1 VVWADKQAVL
11 ESGIPIAWKFSGV
24 ATFSRGM
31 SAIRLLLALIISAA
45 VIAPA
50 SAAPDKP
57 NFVIILADDLGYGD
71 VGFQGGKAKT
81 PHLDKLAAEGIRL
94 TAHYVHPMCS
104 PTRAA
109 LLTGQY
115 ASRFG
120 VTGAQNEQA
129 FPFGTPTMASL
140 LSGAGYDT
148 ALIGKWHLGSGLD
161 TPPNKFGFGYS
172 YGLLAGGATP
182 DTHEYKTGPHQ
193 RTWHRNGALLDEE
206 GHITDLITRDAVK
219 WIGERAD
226 KPFFLYV
233 PYTAVHVPINE
244 PEQWLKMNEHI
255 TDPAQ
260 RLHAADVSHLD
271 DGVGQIL
278 AALGK
283 KDLRKNTVVLFLSD
297 NGAHDDVDNKQ
308 DKYPGIDT
316 RPHLTIRGSNAPFR
330 GWKGSVYDGGIRT
343 PAIAHWPGHWEKGV
357 LQTPLSIT
365 NWQPTLC
372 ALAKVKP
379 PGEAPCD
386 GIDISPLLN
395 NPLKDSP
402 SAAPPIYSAG
412 TGYRARMV
420 RLGPWKLIATKGK
433 EGKPDVQELYH
444 LDEDPSESRNLIK
457 DQSGMAKLLRDLLRE
472 FVEGDKVVERGK
484 GTKGGG

>member
-1 VVWADKQAVL
+1 
-11 ESGIPIAWKFSGV
+11 
-24 ATFSRGM
+24 M
-31 SAIRLLLALIISAA
+31 SALRFLF
-45 VIAPA
+45 A
-50 SAAPDKP
+50 SSCLVFLCCSVVTASQDKP
-57 NFVIILADDLGYGD
+57 NLVIILADDLGYGD
-71 VGFQGGKAKT
+71 VGFQGGEAKT
-81 PHLDKLAAEGIRL
+81 PHLDKLAAEGVRL

-109 LLTGQY
+109 LLTGRY

-129 FPFGTPTMASL
+129 FPFGTPTIASL

-182 DTHEYKTGPHQ
+182 DTHEYKAGPHQ
-193 RTWHRNGALLDEE
+193 RTWHRNGTLLDEE
-206 GHITDLITRDAVK
+206 GHITDLITKDAVK
-219 WIGERAD
+219 WIDERTD

-255 TDPAQ
+255 TDPAK

-271 DGVGQIL
+271 DGVGQLL
-278 AALGK
+278 AALEK

-330 GWKGSVYDGGIRT
+330 GWKGSVYEGGIRT
-343 PAIAHWPGHWEKGV
+343 PAIAHWPGHWSKARLHAPV
-357 LQTPLSIT
+357 SIT
-365 NWQPTLC
+365 SWLPTLC
-372 ALAKVKP
+372 KLAGVNLP
-379 PGEAPCD
+379 EGAPCD
-386 GIDISPLLN
+386 GVDVALL
-395 NPLKDSP
+395 LDGETAS
-402 SAAPPIYSAG
+402 SPPIYSASPG
-412 TGYRARMV
+412 FRARMV
-420 RLGPWKLIATKGK
+420 RLGPWKLIVTKGK
-433 EGKPDVQELYH
+433 EGKPDVEELYN
-444 LDEDPSESRNLIK
+444 LDDDASESRNIVNDPPDMMEQLRT
-457 DQSGMAKLLRDLLRE
+457 LLQE
-472 FVEGDKVVERGK
+472 FAAGDKIV
-484 GTKGGG
+484 KGGKSGE

>member
-1 VVWADKQAVL
+1 MPV
-11 ESGIPIAWKFSGV
+11 FR
-24 ATFSRGM
+24 F
-31 SAIRLLLALIISAA
+31 LLASSCLLFLCCGIVAA
-45 VIAPA
+45 
-50 SAAPDKP
+50 SQDKP

-71 VGFQGGKAKT
+71 VGFQGGQAKT
-81 PHLDKLAAEGIRL
+81 PHLDKLAGEGIRL

-109 LLTGQY
+109 LLTGRY

-129 FPFGTPTMASL
+129 FPFGTPTIASVL
-140 LSGAGYDT
+140 FGSGYDT

-182 DTHEYKTGPHQ
+182 DTHEYKKGPHQ
-193 RTWHRNGALLDEE
+193 RTWHRNGTLLDEE
-206 GHITDLITRDAVK
+206 GHITDLITKDAVK
-219 WIGERAD
+219 WIDERTD

-255 TDPAQ
+255 TDPSQ

-278 AALGK
+278 AALEK

-308 DKYPGIDT
+308 DKYPGVDT
-316 RPHLTIRGSNAPFR
+316 RPHFTIRGSNAPFR
-330 GWKGSVYDGGIRT
+330 GWKGSVYEGGIRT
-343 PAIAHWPGHWEKGV
+343 PAIAHWPGHWEHGTQDAPV
-357 LQTPLSIT
+357 SIT
-365 NWQPTLC
+365 CWFTTLC
-372 ALAKVKP
+372 SLGGVELPRGSAGDGAHINPMLANHAKN
-379 PGEAPCD
+379 G
-386 GIDISPLLN
+386 PLE
-395 NPLKDSP
+395 PM
-402 SAAPPIYSAG
+402 PIYSASP
-412 TGYRARMV
+412 GYRARMV
-420 RLGPWKLIATKGK
+420 RLGDWKLIVTKSAK
-433 EGKPDVQELYH
+433 ENKDSKELYN
-444 LDEDPSESRNLIK
+444 LSTDPSESHNVVAAHPEEAAMLEEMLGK
-457 DQSGMAKLLRDLLRE
+457 FTAN
-472 FVEGDKVVERGK
+472 DKVAERGK
-484 GTKGGG
+484 GMKGGD

>member
-1 VVWADKQAVL
+1 MSALRFLLAL
-11 ESGIPIAWKFSGV
+11 FIGV
-24 ATFSRGM
+24 AT
-31 SAIRLLLALIISAA
+31 L
-45 VIAPA
+45 APA
-50 SAAPDKP
+50 AAAPGKT
-57 NFVIILADDLGYGD
+57 NFVIILADDLGFGD

-109 LLTGQY
+109 LLTGRY

-129 FPFGTPTMASL
+129 FPFGTPTLASL
-140 LSGAGYDT
+140 LSEEGYDT

-182 DTHEYKTGPHQ
+182 DTHEYKKGPHQ
-193 RTWHRNGALLDEE
+193 RTWHRNGTLMDEE

-278 AALGK
+278 AALEK

-330 GWKGSVYDGGIRT
+330 GWKGSLYDGGIRT
-343 PAIAHWPGHWEKGV
+343 PAIAHWPGQWGKGTMEAPV
-357 LQTPLSIT
+357 SIT
-365 NWQPTLC
+365 HWVPTIC
-372 ALAKVKP
+372 AIAGIFPPARMPLDGENIALWLMDGAKEP
-379 PGEAPCD
+379 P
-386 GIDISPLLN
+386 S
-395 NPLKDSP
+395 SP
-402 SAAPPIYSAG
+402 SPIYSAG
-412 TGYRARMV
+412 TAYRARMV
-420 RLGPWKLIATKGK
+420 RLGPWKLIVTKGK
-433 EGKPDVQELYH
+433 EGKPDVEELYN
-444 LDEDPSESRNLIK
+444 LDADPAESRNVIK
-457 DQSGMAKLLRDLLRE
+457 DQPDMVAQLRDLLQK
-472 FVEGDKVVERGK
+472 FSAQDKVVERGK
-484 GTKGGG
+484 RAK

>member
-1 VVWADKQAVL
+1 
-11 ESGIPIAWKFSGV
+11 
-24 ATFSRGM
+24 M
-31 SAIRLLLALIISAA
+31 SVRRLLIAIVTFACGIALPVAA
-45 VIAPA
+45 
-50 SAAPDKP
+50 AAQDKP

-71 VGFQGGKAKT
+71 VGFQGGQAKT

-129 FPFGTPTMASL
+129 FPFGTPTIASV

-182 DTHEYKTGPHQ
+182 DTHEYKMGPHQ
-193 RTWHRNGALLDEE
+193 RTWHRNGTLLDEE
-206 GHITDLITRDAVK
+206 GHITDLITKDAVK
-219 WIGERAD
+219 WIDERTD

-255 TDPAQ
+255 TDPAK

-278 AALGK
+278 AALEK
-283 KDLRKNTVVLFLSD
+283 KNLRQNTVVLFLSD

-330 GWKGSVYDGGIRT
+330 GWKGSVYEGGIRT
-343 PAIAHWPGHWEKGV
+343 PAIAHWPGHWENGV
-357 LQTPLSIT
+357 QNAPVSVTGWFTTFCYLGGVELPRTSQGDGEYLNPM
-365 NWQPTLC
+365 
-372 ALAKVKP
+372 LASHAKK
-379 PGEAPCD
+379 
-386 GIDISPLLN
+386 SPLE
-395 NPLKDSP
+395 PLP
-402 SAAPPIYSAG
+402 VYSASP
-412 TGYRARMV
+412 GYRARMV
-420 RLGPWKLIATKGK
+420 RVGKWKLIITKGTTSK
-433 EGKPDVQELYH
+433 DKDNNKAKADVRELYN
-444 LDEDPSESRNLIK
+444 LDTDPGESRNVIAEHPEEAANLEK
-457 DQSGMAKLLRDLLRE
+457 VLAE
-472 FVEGDKVVERGK
+472 FAAGDKVVERGGK
-484 GTKGGG
+484 AVD